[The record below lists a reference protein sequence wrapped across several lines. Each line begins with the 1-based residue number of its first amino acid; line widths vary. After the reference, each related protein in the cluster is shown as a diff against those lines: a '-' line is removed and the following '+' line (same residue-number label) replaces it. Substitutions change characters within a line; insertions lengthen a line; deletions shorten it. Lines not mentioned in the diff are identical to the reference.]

1 MPAEL
6 VMTASALAAAI
17 AGLPALRRRL
27 QLSRAKH
34 RSLAGHARMA
44 KRVARW
50 MPAWHHGEERFFAA
64 DDAPADVVARRRA
77 GFARLSETLRT
88 LAPHTLALGDQA
100 REGLPDMRLT
110 SRYRVPLPFSAYA
123 REHLPMGA
131 FWASAQGITLT
142 DLDGNDYLDL
152 TGSYGVN
159 VFGVDF
165 YKACMAEGA
174 TLGAA
179 LGPVLGG
186 YHPCVADNVARLKA
200 LSGMDDVSFHM
211 SGTEAVMQA
220 VRLARYHSGKR
231 HLVRFTGAY
240 HGWWED
246 VQPGP
251 GNPLPPR
258 ETYTLRDMDE
268 RSLQVLRTRRDVACV
283 LINPIQAL
291 HPNRNAP
298 GDSTLMDGSRSA
310 GFDRAA
316 YTRWLRRLREVC
328 TERGI
333 ALIFDEVFVG
343 FRLAR
348 GGAQAYFGVQ
358 ADLVCY
364 GKTLGGG
371 LPVGV
376 VCGRRAWMERFR
388 EDRPADLCFARGT
401 FNAHPY
407 VMGAMNAFLRRLDD
421 ADIQALYDGL
431 DERWQERLQRFNRAM
446 RDAGLPIEA
455 AALSTIWTLNYTQP
469 SRYHWLLQFY
479 LRAHGIALSWVGTG
493 RLIFSLHVTDAEM
506 DEVIR
511 RFVAAGQAM
520 QADGWWWRHPGLT
533 HRAIR
538 RQMARELLGAK
549 WAQIRQ
555 QVWRQTGQRLGLG
568 G

>member
-1 MPAEL
+1 
-6 VMTASALAAAI
+6 
-17 AGLPALRRRL
+17 
-27 QLSRAKH
+27 
-34 RSLAGHARMA
+34 
-44 KRVARW
+44 
-50 MPAWHHGEERFFAA
+50 
-64 DDAPADVVARRRA
+64 
-77 GFARLSETLRT
+77 
-88 LAPHTLALGDQA
+88 
-100 REGLPDMRLT
+100 
-110 SRYRVPLPFSAYA
+110 
-123 REHLPMGA
+123 
-131 FWASAQGITLT
+131 
-142 DLDGNDYLDL
+142 
-152 TGSYGVN
+152 
-159 VFGVDF
+159 
-165 YKACMAEGA
+165 
-174 TLGAA
+174 
-179 LGPVLGG
+179 
-186 YHPCVADNVARLKA
+186 
-200 LSGMDDVSFHM
+200 
-211 SGTEAVMQA
+211 
-220 VRLARYHSGKR
+220 
-231 HLVRFTGAY
+231 
-240 HGWWED
+240 
-246 VQPGP
+246 
-251 GNPLPPR
+251 
-258 ETYTLRDMDE
+258 
-268 RSLQVLRTRRDVACV
+268 
-283 LINPIQAL
+283 
-291 HPNRNAP
+291 
-298 GDSTLMDGSRSA
+298 
-310 GFDRAA
+310 
-316 YTRWLRRLREVC
+316 
-328 TERGI
+328 
-333 ALIFDEVFVG
+333 VFVG

-493 RLIFSLHVTDAEM
+493 RLIFGLHVTDAEM